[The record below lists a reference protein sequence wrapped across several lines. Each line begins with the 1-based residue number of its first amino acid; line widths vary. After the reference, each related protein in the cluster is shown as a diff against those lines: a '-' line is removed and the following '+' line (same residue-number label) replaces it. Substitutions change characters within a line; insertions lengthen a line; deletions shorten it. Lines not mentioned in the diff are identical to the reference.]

1 MEACCLQPVYTVLLL
16 LLLRDLRVLHG
27 VHLLL
32 WLISLDESILEMNG
46 QLDIHRYI
54 TRKRPVLLA

>member
-54 TRKRPVLLA
+54 TR